1 MNFSQ
6 GNLAGVWSIPTRT
19 LTGFGGAAVITTQQN
34 QTIAASATANFLL
47 GTANQL
53 TETEITVKAGAAG
66 AITIQA
72 FDGTNTF
79 NVATVAAAGI
89 DRRIIYQTSTVGSKY
104 VNGDA
109 ANSVVFMTNNIRW
122 VT

>member
-1 MNFSQ
+1 MNFSPIS
-6 GNLAGVWSIPTRT
+6 GFSIWNTTTRT
-19 LTGFGGAAVITTQQN
+19 LSGFGGAILVSAQQN
-34 QTIAASATANFLL
+34 QTIAASATATFLL
-47 GTANQL
+47 GAANRI
-53 TETEITVKAGAAG
+53 TETQITAKAGAAG

-89 DRRIIYQTSTVGSKY
+89 DSRVIYQTQTVGFKY

-109 ANSVVFMTNNIRW
+109 ANPIIFMTNNIQW
-122 VT
+122 TV